1 LLESPMKVSSD
12 QTGSSVAFVTVAVAF
27 MINMMGTTLPTSIYR
42 DYQLQYGLTPTLITV
57 IYAIYAAGVLGALL
71 TVGNWSDQ
79 LGRRRMLIAGL
90 CFSAASAFTFLLSH
104 GLFGLMLGRLLSG
117 ISAGIFT
124 GTATVAVIELAPAS
138 RHRQATLAATASNML
153 GLGLGPL
160 LSGVLVEL
168 LPSPMQLPYA
178 VHLVLLATALLAV
191 WYAPETAQL
200 PARVKLGLQ
209 RISLPAEVR
218 RAFVPA
224 AMAGFAG
231 FVVVG
236 FFAAVAPQL
245 IRVVL
250 GYNNGIVIGAIIFL
264 LFACSAIGQ
273 MVQAAIA
280 PQRRQ
285 PAGCVGL
292 VAGLLAVAL
301 SVPEQSLGALLIG
314 TALAGIGQ
322 GISFRA
328 GLAEIAE
335 KSPPHRRAEVTSSF
349 FVVLYIAISLPV
361 IGLGVVVQFAGIQR
375 ATLIFAGLTIV
386 LVLAALLLLLRG
398 RDGPVEEADAAN
410 G

>member
-1 LLESPMKVSSD
+1 MKVSPD
-12 QTGSSVAFVTVAVAF
+12 RTGSSVASVTVDVAF

-90 CFSAASAFTFLLSH
+90 CCSAESAFPFLLSH

-168 LPSPMQLPYA
+168 LPSPMRLPYA
-178 VHLVLLATALLAV
+178 VHLVLLAAALLAV
-191 WYAPETAQL
+191 WNAPETAQL

-236 FFAAVAPQL
+236 FFAAGAREL
-245 IRVVL
+245 IRGVL
-250 GYNNGIVIGAIIFL
+250 GYHNGVPMIARIFL
-264 LFACSAIGQ
+264 LFPSSPF
-273 MVQAAIA
+273 VRTS
-280 PQRRQ
+280 PSHR
-285 PAGCVGL
+285 
-292 VAGLLAVAL
+292 
-301 SVPEQSLGALLIG
+301 
-314 TALAGIGQ
+314 
-322 GISFRA
+322 
-328 GLAEIAE
+328 
-335 KSPPHRRAEVTSSF
+335 PPH
-349 FVVLYIAISLPV
+349 
-361 IGLGVVVQFAGIQR
+361 
-375 ATLIFAGLTIV
+375 
-386 LVLAALLLLLRG
+386 
-398 RDGPVEEADAAN
+398 N
-410 G
+410 

>member
-1 LLESPMKVSSD
+1 MKVSPD
-12 QTGSSVAFVTVAVAF
+12 RIGSSVAFVTVAVAF

-42 DYQLQYGLTPTLITV
+42 YYQLQYGLTPTVITV

-178 VHLVLLATALLAV
+178 VHLVLLAAALVAV

-285 PAGCVGL
+285 PAGCIGL

-328 GLAEIAE
+328 GLAEIAAT
-335 KSPPHRRAEVTSSF
+335 SPPHRRAEVTSSF

-375 ATLIFAGLTIV
+375 ATLIFASLTIV
-386 LVLAALLLLLRG
+386 LVLVALLLLLRD
-398 RDGPVEEADAAN
+398 RDGPIQEADAAN